1 MQRFP
6 WVRAESRPV
15 SGCVWPG
22 LSMSSRSARPEIGWH
37 RGADAP
43 GPTFQPIDGNCSRCG
58 QELLEPRDCPTPPD
72 VQLAPRSGLGQPR
85 ESAEPG
91 SPGAGSIHACAFLPD
106 PSPCSFLVFF
116 SSSVSFF
123 PSLLSC
129 PQFGSRAP
137 PTRRALPA
145 PEQPGSEALLGGE
158 ASTGRGQS
166 VG

>member
-91 SPGAGSIHACAFLPD
+91 SPGAGLDPRLCLP
-106 PSPCSFLVFF
+106 PGPLALL
-116 SSSVSFF
+116 F
-123 PSLLSC
+123 PSLLLLLCFFLPKSSFLSAVWF
-129 PQFGSRAP
+129 PRAP
-137 PTRRALPA
+137 YA
-145 PEQPGSEALLGGE
+145 PRPPSPGTARVRG
-158 ASTGRGQS
+158 AAGR
-166 VG
+166 